1 MNIVLIGYRCTG
13 KSSIGELLS
22 RRLKWGFVDTDEL
35 IEREAGLNIEDIVAK
50 KGWDEFRRIEKEVV
64 KKVSCFDS
72 FVIATGG
79 GVVLDPE
86 NVSRL
91 QKNGWIIWLNA
102 NPEIIKKRMLK
113 DKKSGFSRPALTDK
127 DPIDEIREVMDMRAP
142 IYKRAADLVIDT
154 NNFSQEEICDM
165 ILKKF
170 QRVRHAR

>member
-91 QKNGWIIWLNA
+91 QKNGWIIWLLSL
-102 NPEIIKKRMLK
+102 IHI
-113 DKKSGFSRPALTDK
+113 
-127 DPIDEIREVMDMRAP
+127 
-142 IYKRAADLVIDT
+142 
-154 NNFSQEEICDM
+154 
-165 ILKKF
+165 
-170 QRVRHAR
+170 